1 MIDNNKIKSKRKRI
15 SFLKLLI
22 SNIYRTIADI
32 FPYASMFIGVIIF
45 LYSLEDE
52 NYILIIIYTICS
64 FIIYKAIETYE
75 EYKILK

>member
-32 FPYASMFIGVIIF
+32 FPYASIFIGVIIF

-52 NYILIIIYTICS
+52 NYILMIIYTICS

>member
-32 FPYASMFIGVIIF
+32 FPYASIFIGVIIF
-45 LYSLEDE
+45 CYSLEYE
-52 NYILIIIYTICS
+52 NYVLMIIYTICA

>member
-15 SFLKLLI
+15 SFFKLLI

-52 NYILIIIYTICS
+52 NYILMIIYTICS